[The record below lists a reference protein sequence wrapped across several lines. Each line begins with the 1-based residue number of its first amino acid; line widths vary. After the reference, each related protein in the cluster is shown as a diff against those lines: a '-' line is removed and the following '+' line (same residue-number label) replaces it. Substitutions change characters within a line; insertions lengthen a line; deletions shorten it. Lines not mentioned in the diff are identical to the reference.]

1 MNTIT
6 DNMCSN
12 EVRKAGLL
20 LIKAAELGMDV
31 TGYGELG
38 VNINTGNVYLWLED
52 YQFTLYIGLGS
63 DRIIALWTS
72 SEDGTEE
79 EYALEACTILDT
91 LNDWA
96 EFCQRADDRRHNTME
111 A

>member
-1 MNTIT
+1 MNIIT
-6 DNMCSN
+6 DNMCTN

-20 LIKAAELGMDV
+20 LTKAAELGMDA

-38 VNINTGNVYLWLED
+38 VNLNTGNVYLWLED
-52 YQFTLYIGLGS
+52 YAFTLYIGLGS
-63 DRIIALWTS
+63 DRIHALWTS

-79 EYALEACTILDT
+79 SITLEDCTQLDT
-91 LNDWA
+91 IEGWA
-96 EFCQRADDRRHNTME
+96 EFCQREDDRKHNAVE